1 MSDTRRTV
9 SIVDVAERAGVS
21 VATVSRI
28 VNGNTRKASAK
39 TVARVRRVISDLG
52 YRPISVGRALR
63 NRESRLVAVLAANIA
78 NPSMAAIAASTENAL
93 RGAGLTMVL
102 CDTHDRPELQDE
114 YLLEM
119 RAQFARAIVLLGA
132 IKSPKL
138 NEFLEGDLP
147 LVLVNRRLRGV
158 KLPFV
163 GIDNRAAGR
172 QVAQYFLSRGI
183 EDVAVVHGS
192 PSSTATRERVAAFRK
207 AFSEAG
213 HPIAATRVIGR
224 EDADHLA
231 IGADAMGRLIADGAP
246 RAVFCLSDLIAYG
259 AHRTVTEKGLSVP
272 GDIELFGFDDNPL
285 NEWIAPWLSS
295 VRVPYDAYGDAVV
308 AALDATR
315 EGGSLGERLLP
326 HRLVL
331 RAPAG

>member
-1 MSDTRRTV
+1 MNDTRRTV
-9 SIVDVAERAGVS
+9 SITDVAEKAGVS

-39 TVARVRRVISDLG
+39 TVERVRRTIADLG

-63 NRESRLVAVLAANIA
+63 NRESRLVAVLAANLA
-78 NPSMAAIAASTENAL
+78 NPSMAAIAASTETAL

-102 CDTHDRPELQDE
+102 CDTHDRPDLQDE

-119 RAQFARAIVLLGA
+119 RAQFARAIVLLGV
-132 IKSPKL
+132 IDSPRL
-138 NEFLEGDLP
+138 GEFVEGDLP
-147 LVLVNRRLRGV
+147 LVFVNRRLKGAAA
-158 KLPFV
+158 PFV

-172 QVAQYFLSRGI
+172 EVANQLLDRGL

-207 AFSEAG
+207 TFTEAG
-213 HPIAATRVIGR
+213 HAIPAGRVIGR
-224 EDADHLA
+224 DQADHLA
-231 IGADAMGRLIADGAP
+231 IGAEAMRRLAKNGPP

-259 AHRTVTEKGLSVP
+259 AHRIAVEGGFADAVAF
-272 GDIELFGFDDNPL
+272 FGFDDNPL

-295 VRVPYDAYGDAVV
+295 VRVPYDSYGEAVV
-308 AALDATR
+308 AALGTGKDSPST
-315 EGGSLGERLLP
+315 EDILLP

-331 RAPAG
+331 RPEISG